1 VPNCFGYLLIF
12 VDVGENSVMA
22 DDVAILSNPPI
33 ALVEQEE
40 FEETPL
46 DMNISQWLHEEKSS
60 KRVVGIRVDRSAWD
74 CRLFPNP
81 HALAIYLEFV
91 PARGAARKRF

>member
-22 DDVAILSNPPI
+22 DDVAILSNPPV

-46 DMNISQWLHEEKSS
+46 DMNISQWLHEEESGWHSS
-60 KRVVGIRVDRSAWD
+60 RSFGMG
-74 CRLFPNP
+74 L
-81 HALAIYLEFV
+81 LIV
-91 PARGAARKRF
+91 S